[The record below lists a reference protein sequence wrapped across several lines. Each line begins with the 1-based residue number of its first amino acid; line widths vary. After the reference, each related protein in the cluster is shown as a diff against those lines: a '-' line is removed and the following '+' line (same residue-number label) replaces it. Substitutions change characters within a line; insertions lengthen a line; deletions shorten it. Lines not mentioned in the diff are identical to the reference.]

1 MSRLTAWKI
10 DRLGPLIYLAAL
22 AGCGGGAPP
31 LVIPAGGS
39 PATSAQV
46 RAWADSLQ
54 AGAPVLHRFK
64 WQYRDRD
71 QAAGGRGSARI
82 AGSDSLR
89 LDMIGPL
96 GAGRGAAFVIGSTE
110 QWAEPEEEVRKV
122 APNYQLLWA
131 MLGIPRLPESF
142 DAVTRFDGPGLVA
155 WRLVRGAD
163 TVEFAR
169 QTGPEGRFMA
179 DVREAGVRV
188 ARVQTTYN
196 VDGSLKS
203 SRLDVPRGPARLDL
217 NYYATSRPASF
228 PADTWHPPDREP

>member
-1 MSRLTAWKI
+1 MSQLRYCSIPTLSLLACLTTAV
-10 DRLGPLIYLAAL
+10 A
-22 AGCGGGAPP
+22 CGGGPP
-31 LVIPAGGS
+31 ALVLPAAGTQS
-39 PATSAQV
+39 SSAQV

-54 AGAPVLHRFK
+54 SGALVLHRFK

-82 AGSDSLR
+82 AGRDSLR

-96 GAGRGAAFVIGSTE
+96 GAGRGGAFVIGATE
-110 QWAEPEEEVRKV
+110 QWAQPEEEVRKI

-131 MLGIPRLPESF
+131 MLGIPRLPETL
-142 DAVTRFDGPGLVA
+142 DEVTRYEGPGLVA
-155 WRLVRGAD
+155 WRLVHGAD

-169 QTGPEGRFMA
+169 QTGTDVRFMA

-188 ARVQTTYN
+188 GRVQTTYN
-196 VDGSLKS
+196 ADGSLKS

-228 PADTWHPPDREP
+228 PADTWSPPDREP

>member
-1 MSRLTAWKI
+1 MIHLRYRRTPDVVL
-10 DRLGPLIYLAAL
+10 LACL
-22 AGCGGGAPP
+22 AGALGCSGGPP
-31 LVIPAGGS
+31 ALVLPAGG
-39 PATSAQV
+39 TSASSAEV

-54 AGAPVLHRFK
+54 SGALVLHRFK

-82 AGSDSLR
+82 AGRDSLR

-96 GAGRGAAFVIGSTE
+96 GAGRGGAFVIGAVE
-110 QWAEPEEEVRKV
+110 QWAQPEEEVRKI
-122 APNYQLLWA
+122 APDYQLLWA
-131 MLGIPRLPESF
+131 MLGVPRLPETF
-142 DAVTRFDGPGLVA
+142 DEVTRYEGPGLVA
-155 WRLVRGAD
+155 WRIVRGVD

-169 QTGPEGRFMA
+169 QAGTDVRFMA
-179 DVREAGVRV
+179 DVRQAGVRV
-188 ARVQTTYN
+188 GRVQTTYN
-196 VDGSLKS
+196 ADGSLKS

>member
-1 MSRLTAWKI
+1 MDCFKYREASRSMTVAF
-10 DRLGPLIYLAAL
+10 L
-22 AGCGGGAPP
+22 AGLGACGGGPPP
-31 LVIPAGGS
+31 LVLPAGGT
-39 PATSAQV
+39 PGTSAQV
-46 RAWADSLQ
+46 RGWADSLQ
-54 AGAPVLHRFK
+54 SGALVLHRFK

-82 AGSDSLR
+82 AGRDSLR

-96 GAGRGAAFVIGSTE
+96 GAGRGGAFVIGAVE
-110 QWAEPEEEVRKV
+110 QWAIPEEEVRKI

-131 MLGIPRLPESF
+131 MLGIPRLPDTIES
-142 DAVTRFDGPGLVA
+142 VTRYEGPGLVA

-169 QTGPEGRFMA
+169 QTGTDVRFMA

-188 ARVQTTYN
+188 GRVQTTYN
-196 VDGSLKS
+196 ADGSLKS

>member
-1 MSRLTAWKI
+1 MIQFRYGKI
-10 DRLGPLIYLAAL
+10 PRALLFTCLAGAL
-22 AGCGGGAPP
+22 ACGGGPP
-31 LVIPAGGS
+31 ALVLPAGGT
-39 PATSAQV
+39 PASSAQV

-54 AGAPVLHRFK
+54 SGALVLHRFK

-82 AGSDSLR
+82 AGRDSLR

-96 GAGRGAAFVIGSTE
+96 GAGRGGAFVIGAVE
-110 QWAEPEEEVRKV
+110 QWAQPEEEVRKI

-131 MLGIPRLPESF
+131 MLGIPRLPETF
-142 DAVTRFDGPGLVA
+142 DEVTRYDGPGLVA
-155 WRLVRGAD
+155 WRVIRGAD

-169 QTGPEGRFMA
+169 QTGTDVRFMA
-179 DVREAGVRV
+179 DVREAGVRIG
-188 ARVQTTYN
+188 RVQTTYN
-196 VDGSLKS
+196 ADGSLKS

-228 PADTWHPPDREP
+228 PADTWTPPDREP

>member
-1 MSRLTAWKI
+1 MIHLRYCRTHRVLLLTCLA
-10 DRLGPLIYLAAL
+10 GPLACSGGPPALVLPAAGTK
-22 AGCGGGAPP
+22 A
-31 LVIPAGGS
+31 S
-39 PATSAQV
+39 SAQV

-54 AGAPVLHRFK
+54 SGALVLHRFK

-82 AGSDSLR
+82 AGRDSLR

-96 GAGRGAAFVIGSTE
+96 GAGRGGAFVIGAVE
-110 QWAEPEEEVRKV
+110 QWAQPEEEVRKI
-122 APNYQLLWA
+122 APDYQLLWA

-142 DAVTRFDGPGLVA
+142 DEVTRYEGPGLVA
-155 WRLVRGAD
+155 WRIVRGTD

-169 QTGPEGRFMA
+169 QAGTDVRFMA
-179 DVREAGVRV
+179 DVRQAGVRV
-188 ARVQTTYN
+188 GRVQTTYN
-196 VDGSLKS
+196 ADGSLKS

-228 PADTWHPPDREP
+228 PADTWSPPDREP

>member
-1 MSRLTAWKI
+1 MSRLTPWKI
-10 DRLGPLIYLAAL
+10 DRLAPLVYLAAL
-22 AGCGGGAPP
+22 ASCSGGPP
-31 LVIPAGGS
+31 LLVIPAGGS
-39 PATSAQV
+39 AATSVQI

-82 AGSDSLR
+82 AGTDSLR

-110 QWAEPEEEVRKV
+110 QWAEPEEEVRKI

-142 DAVTRFDGPGLVA
+142 DAVTRFEGPGLVA

-179 DVREAGVRV
+179 DVRESGVRV

>member
-1 MSRLTAWKI
+1 M
-10 DRLGPLIYLAAL
+10 IYLGCRTIRRSGSLAGLAL
-22 AGCGGGAPP
+22 AAACGGGPPP
-31 LVIPAGGS
+31 LVIPAGGTPS
-39 PATSAQV
+39 TSAEV
-46 RAWADSLQ
+46 RVWADSFR
-54 AGAPVLHRFK
+54 AGALVLHRFK

-82 AGSDSLR
+82 AGRDSLR

-96 GAGRGAAFVIGSTE
+96 GAGRGGAFVIGEEE
-110 QWAEPEEEVRKV
+110 QWAEPEEEVRKI

-131 MLGIPRLPESF
+131 MLGIPRLPASYEE
-142 DAVTRFDGPGLVA
+142 VTRYEGPGLVA
-155 WRLVRGAD
+155 WRLVSGAD

-169 QTGPEGRFMA
+169 QAGTDIRFMA

-188 ARVQTTYN
+188 GRVQTTYN
-196 VDGSLKS
+196 ADGSLKS

-228 PADTWHPPDREP
+228 PADTWSPPDREP

>member
-1 MSRLTAWKI
+1 MDWLRYFRI
-10 DRLGPLIYLAAL
+10 DRLGTLAYI
-22 AGCGGGAPP
+22 AGTVGCAGGAPA
-31 LVIPAGGS
+31 LVIPAGGVPS
-39 PATSAQV
+39 TSAQL
-46 RAWADSLQ
+46 RAWSDSLQ

-82 AGSDSLR
+82 AGRDSLR

-96 GAGRGAAFVIGSTE
+96 GAGRGGAFVIGDAE

-131 MLGIPRLPESF
+131 MLGIPRLPDTF
-142 DAVTRFDGPGLVA
+142 DEVTRFEGPGLVA

-169 QTGPEGRFMA
+169 QTGSTVRFMA
-179 DVREAGVRV
+179 DVREAGVRLG
-188 ARVQTTYN
+188 RVQTMYN

-217 NYYATSRPASF
+217 NYYATSRPPGF
-228 PADTWHPPDREP
+228 PADTWLPPDREP

>member
-1 MSRLTAWKI
+1 MIRFKFYFTTLVWPIAGVLGATACSG
-10 DRLGPLIYLAAL
+10 GP
-22 AGCGGGAPP
+22 PP
-31 LVIPAGGS
+31 LVLPAGGTRV
-39 PATSAQV
+39 TSADV
-46 RAWADSLQ
+46 RVWADSLQ
-54 AGAPVLHRFK
+54 AGALLLHRFK

-82 AGSDSLR
+82 AGRDSLR

-96 GAGRGAAFVIGSTE
+96 GAGRGAAFVIGAAE
-110 QWAEPEEEVRKV
+110 QWAEPEEEVRKI

-131 MLGIPRLPESF
+131 MLGIPRLPDAF
-142 DAVTRFDGPGLVA
+142 DEVTRYDGPGLVA
-155 WRLVRGAD
+155 WRLVRGVD

-169 QTGPEGRFMA
+169 QTGTDVRFMA

-188 ARVQTTYN
+188 GRVQTTYN
-196 VDGSLKS
+196 ADGALKS

>member
-1 MSRLTAWKI
+1 MIHLRYCRTPRAWLLTCLA
-10 DRLGPLIYLAAL
+10 GPLACSSGTPAL
-22 AGCGGGAPP
+22 V
-31 LVIPAGGS
+31 LPAGGTRAS
-39 PATSAQV
+39 SAQV

-54 AGAPVLHRFK
+54 SGALVLHRFK

-82 AGSDSLR
+82 AGRDSLR

-96 GAGRGAAFVIGSTE
+96 GAGRGGAFVIGAVE
-110 QWAEPEEEVRKV
+110 QWAQPDEEVRKI
-122 APNYQLLWA
+122 APDYQLLWA

-142 DAVTRFDGPGLVA
+142 DEVTRYEGPGLVA
-155 WRLVRGAD
+155 WRIVRGTD

-169 QTGPEGRFMA
+169 QAGTDVRFMA
-179 DVREAGVRV
+179 DVRQAGVRV
-188 ARVQTTYN
+188 GRVQTTYN
-196 VDGSLKS
+196 ADGSLKS

-228 PADTWHPPDREP
+228 PADTWSPPDREP

>member
-1 MSRLTAWKI
+1 MTRTRRVWI
-10 DRLGPLIYLAAL
+10 GCLGGMTGWAAL
-22 AGCGGGAPP
+22 AGCAGGPP
-31 LVIPAGGS
+31 PIVLPAGG
-39 PATSAQV
+39 TQVTQAQV
-46 RAWADSLQ
+46 QAWMDSLQ

-82 AGSDSLR
+82 AGRDSLR

-96 GAGRGAAFVIGSTE
+96 GAGRGAAFVVGAEE

-131 MLGIPRLPESF
+131 MLGIPRLPETYEK
-142 DAVTRFDGPGLVA
+142 VTRYDGPGLVA
-155 WRLVRGAD
+155 WRLVRGTD

-169 QTGPEGRFMA
+169 QTGTETRFMA
-179 DVREAGVRV
+179 DVREAGARIGRV
-188 ARVQTTYN
+188 HTTYN
-196 VDGSLKS
+196 ADGSLKS

-217 NYYATSRPASF
+217 NYYATSRPTGF
-228 PADTWHPPDREP
+228 PADTWRPPDREP

>member
-1 MSRLTAWKI
+1 MSRTRRWKI
-10 DRLGPLIYLAAL
+10 DRLGVVVYLAGAL
-22 AGCGGGAPP
+22 GCSGGPPP
-31 LVIPAGGS
+31 LVLPAGGR
-39 PATSAQV
+39 PATSAEV
-46 RAWADSLQ
+46 RAWSDSLQ

-82 AGSDSLR
+82 AGRDSLR

-96 GAGRGAAFVIGSTE
+96 GAGRGAAFVIGAEE
-110 QWAEPEEEVRKV
+110 QWAEPEEEVRKI
-122 APNYQLLWA
+122 APDYQLLWA
-131 MLGIPRLPESF
+131 MLGVPRLPETF
-142 DAVTRFDGPGLVA
+142 DEVTRYEGPGLVA
-155 WRLVRGAD
+155 WRIVRGVD

-169 QTGPEGRFMA
+169 QAGTDVRFMA
-179 DVREAGVRV
+179 DVRQAGVRV
-188 ARVQTTYN
+188 GRVQTTYN
-196 VDGSLKS
+196 ADGSLKS

>member
-1 MSRLTAWKI
+1 MNRQKYFKI
-10 DRLGPLIYLAAL
+10 DRVTCLAYLATAL
-22 AGCGGGAPP
+22 GCGGGPP
-31 LVIPAGGS
+31 ALVIPAGGV
-39 PATSAQV
+39 PASSAQV

-82 AGSDSLR
+82 AGQDSLR

-96 GAGRGAAFVIGSTE
+96 GAGRGGAFVIGAVE
-110 QWAEPEEEVRKV
+110 QWAEPAEEVRKV

-131 MLGIPRLPESF
+131 MLGTPRLPETF
-142 DAVTRFDGPGLVA
+142 DEVTRFEAPGLVA

-169 QTGPEGRFMA
+169 QTGSDARFMA
-179 DVREAGVRV
+179 DVREAGVRLG
-188 ARVQTTYN
+188 RVQTTYN

-217 NYYATSRPASF
+217 SYYATTRPAGF